1 MIALYIIL
9 IILAVIMLIMFIP
22 VDCVIDISYNDDE
35 NRGNIIVR
43 YAFLKIK
50 ILPSEPKEEKDEEP
64 SEEEEEKPKKE
75 KDIKATI
82 NLVKTIYTELKD
94 EIFGLIGHLLSRT
107 IRIKELNISSKF
119 GTGDPMYTGI
129 VTGTVN
135 AAVYNTVSLIDRKM
149 KLDKWNVSLDA
160 DFDNACL
167 SAGLYCK
174 IRTRIAYVLK
184 VGLMAV
190 VLLLKILRIN
200 RRIKKNGR

>member
-35 NRGNIIVR
+35 NRGNIIVK
-43 YAFLKIK
+43 YAFFKMK
-50 ILPSEPKEEKDEEP
+50 ILPSEPKEEKEEP
-64 SEEEEEKPKKE
+64 TEETEEKPKKE
-75 KDIKATI
+75 RDIKAVI
-82 NLVKTIYTELKD
+82 NLVKTVYTELKD
-94 EIFGLIGHLLSRT
+94 EIFGLIGHFFKRT
-107 IRIKELNISSKF
+107 IRIKELNISAKF

-135 AAVYNTVSLIDRKM
+135 AAVYNAVSLIDRKM
-149 KLDKWNVSLDA
+149 KLDRWNVSLDS

-184 VGLMAV
+184 LGLMAAII
-190 VLLLKILRIN
+190 LLKILRIN

>member
-35 NRGNIIVR
+35 NRGNIIVK
-43 YAFLKIK
+43 YAFFKIK
-50 ILPSEPKEEKDEEP
+50 ILPSEPKEEKEEP
-64 SEEEEEKPKKE
+64 TEETEEKPKKE
-75 KDIKATI
+75 RDIKAVI
-82 NLVKTIYTELKD
+82 NLVKTVYTELKD
-94 EIFGLIGHLLSRT
+94 EIFGLIGHFFKRT
-107 IRIKELNISSKF
+107 IRIKELNISAKF

-135 AAVYNTVSLIDRKM
+135 AAVYNAVSLIDRKM
-149 KLDKWNVSLDA
+149 KLDKWNVSLDS

-184 VGLMAV
+184 LGLMAAII
-190 VLLLKILRIN
+190 LLKILIIN
-200 RRIKKNGR
+200 RRIKKNG

>member
-35 NRGNIIVR
+35 NRGNIIVK
-43 YAFLKIK
+43 YAFVKIK
-50 ILPSEPKEEKDEEP
+50 ILPSEPKEEKEEDVV
-64 SEEEEEKPKKE
+64 EETEEKPKKE
-75 KDIKATI
+75 KDIKAVI
-82 NLVKTIYTELKD
+82 NLVKTVYTELKD
-94 EIFGLIGHLLSRT
+94 EIYKVIGHYFKRT

-135 AAVYNTVSLIDRKM
+135 AAVYNAVSLIDRKM
-149 KLDKWNVSLDA
+149 KLDKWNVSLDS

-184 VGLMAV
+184 IGLMAAII
-190 VLLLKILRIN
+190 LLKILRIN
-200 RRIKKNGR
+200 RRIKKNG